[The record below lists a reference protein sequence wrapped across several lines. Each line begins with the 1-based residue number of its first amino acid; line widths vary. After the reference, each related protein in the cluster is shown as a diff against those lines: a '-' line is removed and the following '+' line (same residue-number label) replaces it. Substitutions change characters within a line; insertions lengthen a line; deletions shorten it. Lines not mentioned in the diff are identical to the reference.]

1 MIYLTRLNEK
11 ALVVNCEQIEFIE
24 ATPNTVISM
33 TTGRKIVVSESIDEV
48 IVKVVEYKR
57 KVFGQG
63 NPIIKYQGNEV

>member
-1 MIYLTRLNEK
+1 MVYLTRLNGK

-24 ATPNTVISM
+24 TTPNTVISM
-33 TTGRKIVVSESIDEV
+33 TTGRKIVVSESTDEV

-57 KVFGQG
+57 KVFGQD